1 MKKITNKIVSLKRSC
16 PICEG
21 NMAECLCSIRFS
33 PVDNENLPDEFDV
46 VCCKNCGFIFDDM
59 HSSQKDF
66 DKYYENTTK
75 YQAIGACGS
84 GGSSR
89 DDLIRYASLYN
100 FAFEN
105 ISPLVKVLD
114 IGAGKCGFLQYLS
127 SKGFINL
134 TAIEPSIEENNINNI
149 KIYHAISDIGREKE
163 EFDFIICSQ
172 VMEHIFDINAFM
184 VDMLSLSN
192 YKTKFYIEVPD
203 ANEYLNSYR
212 APFHLFDREHINHF
226 NLTSLRNIFAKFNL
240 VAFKEYKSKYVYNSI
255 GCLFEYG
262 DIVEVINDTAGKY
275 NILKYITVSEK
286 ADNIS
291 HLKDAKEPI
300 IVWGLG
306 AYFRRIYLKDDFPKN
321 IAAIIDRDQGKSG
334 KFWNNIP
341 ITTCDILK
349 EKIYKNCTLIV
360 TSALYKDEIKKE
372 ITEMNFKG
380 TVLTAF

>member
-1 MKKITNKIVSLKRSC
+1 MSIVGIVITQCKHKIFHKRASYMKNITNKIVSLKRSC

-163 EFDFIICSQ
+163 EFDFIICS
-172 VMEHIFDINAFM
+172 
-184 VDMLSLSN
+184 
-192 YKTKFYIEVPD
+192 
-203 ANEYLNSYR
+203 
-212 APFHLFDREHINHF
+212 
-226 NLTSLRNIFAKFNL
+226 
-240 VAFKEYKSKYVYNSI
+240 
-255 GCLFEYG
+255 
-262 DIVEVINDTAGKY
+262 
-275 NILKYITVSEK
+275 
-286 ADNIS
+286 
-291 HLKDAKEPI
+291 
-300 IVWGLG
+300 
-306 AYFRRIYLKDDFPKN
+306 
-321 IAAIIDRDQGKSG
+321 
-334 KFWNNIP
+334 
-341 ITTCDILK
+341 
-349 EKIYKNCTLIV
+349 
-360 TSALYKDEIKKE
+360 
-372 ITEMNFKG
+372 
-380 TVLTAF
+380 